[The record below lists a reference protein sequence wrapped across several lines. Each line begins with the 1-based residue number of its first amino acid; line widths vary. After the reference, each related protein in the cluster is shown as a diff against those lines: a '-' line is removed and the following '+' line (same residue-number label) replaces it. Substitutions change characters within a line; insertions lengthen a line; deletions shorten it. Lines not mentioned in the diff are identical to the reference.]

1 MKRGDI
7 VTLVLPGS
15 YGKPRPGVIVQ
26 GDRYA
31 EHPSITVLPLT
42 TTITELDDIRLTV
55 APTAENG
62 LREVSQVM
70 SDKIQTVPREK
81 IGQVIG
87 RLGSGEMVAVD
98 RALALFLGFA

>member
-1 MKRGDI
+1 LNRGDI
-7 VTLVLPGS
+7 VVLVLPGS

-31 EHPSITVLPLT
+31 EHPSITVLPIS
-42 TTITELDDIRLTV
+42 TTITKLDDIRLTV
-55 APTAENG
+55 SPTPENG
-62 LREVSQVM
+62 LREVSQIM
-70 SDKIQTVPREK
+70 ADKIQTVPREK

-87 RLGSGEMVAVD
+87 RLGSEDLGAVE

>member
-1 MKRGDI
+1 MKRGD
-7 VTLVLPGS
+7 VVVLVLPGG
-15 YGKPRPGVIVQ
+15 YGKPRPGLIVQ

-31 EHPSITVLPLT
+31 EHPSITILPLS

-55 APTAENG
+55 SPTAENG
-62 LREVSQVM
+62 LREISQIM
-70 SDKIQTVPREK
+70 ADRIQTVPRDK

-87 RLGSGEMVAVD
+87 RLGADEMVAID

>member
-1 MKRGDI
+1 LKRGD
-7 VTLVLPGS
+7 VVVLVLPGD

-26 GDRYA
+26 GDRYS
-31 EHPSITVLPLT
+31 EHPSITVLPLS

-55 APTAENG
+55 SPTVENG
-62 LREVSQVM
+62 LREISQVM
-70 SDKIQTVPREK
+70 GDKIQTIPREK

-87 RLGSGEMVAVD
+87 RLGADEMVAVD